1 MLDQIIEEY
10 DYEIT
15 FLKADGF
22 DEAIIGVTEDQMR
35 LVYSVTKVINILEQS
50 MSTEDALDYYY
61 FNIQDAYVGELTPI
75 WCYDLFD

>member
-10 DYEIT
+10 DDEIT